1 MNPKREQLRKKAM
14 ALPLAPGVYIMK
26 NKAKTIIY
34 IGKAKKLKNRVSSY
48 FGSDR
53 QHTLKVKKMVE
64 QVDDFEYIICDS
76 EFEALLLE
84 CSLIKQHSPKY
95 NILLKDDKGYHYIK
109 ITGGDWPVIRE
120 VKQRL
125 DDGAEYIGP
134 YNSGWILKQTVD
146 EAQKIYK
153 LPRCN
158 RRFPEDFGKSRPC
171 LNYHI
176 GLCAAPCS
184 GKVKQADYLESVKSA
199 VQFIKGGS
207 ARTAA
212 QLDEQMRQA
221 AERLDFEQAARLRDR
236 IRALQ
241 RAAERQKVI
250 TSSYPEQDVIAASRT
265 ETAVCFAVM
274 SFHAGHLADLQCFL
288 IRQPDELVTDRTE
301 FLERYYSMR
310 DVIPPRIALDGEVAD
325 PALMTE
331 WLKARAGRSV
341 DLVVPQRGEQLE
353 LVKMCA
359 FNAAEYLAKSEQRDT
374 PQTAALDELAR
385 LLSLPAPPAYI
396 EAYDISHTAGS
407 ENVAGMTVFRDGKPL
422 KSAYRHFKIKS
433 FSGQDDYR
441 SMAEVLD
448 RRLCEYEACR
458 EEQPEEGFGRLPDL
472 ILLDGGKGQLSAVL
486 PVLARHSVNLPV
498 FGMVKDSKHRTR
510 AIAAGG
516 GDIAIRANRRAYT
529 LIASI
534 QEETHRFA
542 ISYHRKRSVKN
553 ALTAELESI
562 EGMGPKRVQTLLK
575 EYKTVDAVK
584 RSDPREMAKRT
595 GIPLAVCQ
603 RVVDFYR

>member
-1 MNPKREQLRKKAM
+1 
-14 ALPLAPGVYIMK
+14 
-26 NKAKTIIY
+26 
-34 IGKAKKLKNRVSSY
+34 
-48 FGSDR
+48 
-53 QHTLKVKKMVE
+53 
-64 QVDDFEYIICDS
+64 
-76 EFEALLLE
+76 
-84 CSLIKQHSPKY
+84 
-95 NILLKDDKGYHYIK
+95 
-109 ITGGDWPVIRE
+109 
-120 VKQRL
+120 
-125 DDGAEYIGP
+125 
-134 YNSGWILKQTVD
+134 
-146 EAQKIYK
+146 
-153 LPRCN
+153 
-158 RRFPEDFGKSRPC
+158 
-171 LNYHI
+171 
-176 GLCAAPCS
+176 
-184 GKVKQADYLESVKSA
+184 
-199 VQFIKGGS
+199 
-207 ARTAA
+207 
-212 QLDEQMRQA
+212 
-221 AERLDFEQAARLRDR
+221 
-236 IRALQ
+236 
-241 RAAERQKVI
+241 
-250 TSSYPEQDVIAASRT
+250 
-265 ETAVCFAVM
+265 M